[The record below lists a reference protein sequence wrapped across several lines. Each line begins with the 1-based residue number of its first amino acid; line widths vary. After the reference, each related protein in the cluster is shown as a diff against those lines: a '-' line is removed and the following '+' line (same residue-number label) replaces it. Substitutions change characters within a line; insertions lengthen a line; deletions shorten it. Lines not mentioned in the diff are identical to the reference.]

1 MVNFAEIRKHIL
13 AGEDDEEGE
22 GYQAAENSAG
32 WRKELDSFTTSAP
45 LSLGAGLLGAA
56 VYDGVANREGTPIF
70 EGTWKTLILISGAM
84 LFGFGAGRMNR
95 GTTAQSEA
103 ENYEAIIAKAEE
115 EVQDAEDEKKA
126 AEEKKQEAKSAE
138 SHLLYNHESF
148 NLSPSSNGLL
158 GIGEYGAA
166 VGQQGISYRYMG

>member
-1 MVNFAEIRKHIL
+1 MVNFAEIRKQIL
-13 AGEDDEEGE
+13 SAETDEDES
-22 GYQAAENSAG
+22 QAPVEAAG

-45 LSLGAGLLGAA
+45 LSLGAGLIGAA
-56 VYDGVANREGTPIF
+56 IYDGVANREGTPIF
-70 EGTWKTLILISGAM
+70 EGTWKTLVILSGAM

-95 GTTAQSEA
+95 GTSAQQES

-115 EVQDAEDEKKA
+115 EAQEAEDEKKQ
-126 AEEKKQEAKSAE
+126 AEEQKKQAKQTE

-148 NLSPSSNGLL
+148 NLSPSSNGLM
-158 GIGEYGAA
+158 GFGEYGSA